1 MTVYVD
7 NMSDT
12 KMGKLGRMKMSHM
25 IADTHE
31 ELMDI
36 AAKIGLQSRWIQKA
50 GTPQEHFDVSLSAK
64 RKAVENGAVQITMR
78 ELAIKIRYKRKSDTV
93 TNKTKID
100 AE

>member
-12 KMGKLGRMKMSHM
+12 QMGKLGRMKMSHM

-64 RKAVENGAVQITMR
+64 RKAIENGAVQITMR
-78 ELAIKIRYKRKSDTV
+78 ELAIKVRHKRKLDSLGNRT
-93 TNKTKID
+93 KTD
-100 AE
+100 VE